1 MPSLPPVKINPGY
14 YFDREIDS
22 SAEMYSQDVRR
33 GRKILFNYAT
43 EEDLCSVPGI
53 GPVKAKRLLEVRSLD
68 LVKDSKE
75 LEGCGVSQDVLK
87 TFFSFNIIENIT
99 HQPPQHVPS
108 QSSRS
113 TLPEK
118 GIEQTFNKAPK
129 PVSAQSGETERAK
142 NLMSHEN
149 AIRGPPGAT
158 SGGKHAVPLDGN
170 NSPSALMYLL
180 DGMVPPPASS
190 IAASTMSL
198 TQNLP
203 DTPDGDGLRVN
214 AMFSQGFTPLADSS
228 RHPGNSTLDWTA
240 DRQPSQAQKMRKIPF
255 SLYGESPISPSD
267 DTSYAP
273 LGAMN
278 TSHPQQEISYATR
291 LQLFGSR
298 EEKTAPLLRN
308 PPIRNV
314 QSAISPDERHLDPR
328 FSEKGLLAYRS
339 ERLLDPRISDN
350 RSASQNFGMGEAC
363 PPYETK
369 FVDQFPRSADFYERN
384 SIPQYRQHRDEKKVF
399 DRLPSQHDDFC
410 RDDHDDLCRDNHD
423 DFCRDPWPRS
433 QRDYARAFDQPAQPY
448 NLHVSKQPGELRDAR
463 AFNPP
468 AQPYNLNVSKQPG
481 ELRDDPRAFGQ
492 LAQQNQQ
499 NAWSGPQRIGR
510 MFETLPKN
518 ISYNGKTTWSTF
530 RDQFTMFLDSRHIF
544 QHDIVMSY
552 FSQALTGAA
561 LDHFHGLARH
571 TTFNNIEEVF
581 SMMEDR
587 FGDKKHVGSAL
598 MQFFAMTQEENE
610 PIEAW
615 AARIRDVARQAYPE
629 RDPTWYEE
637 QVTVKFSMGL
647 FNRNAAM
654 HVCCQNPKSVREAVQ
669 AYHIFMYAENAT
681 GTSLKQ
687 TILTDPFSVCA
698 VKQTPTQ
705 AVKNPAQEKTEAVA
719 LQDKALTS
727 VLEQINSQITQIC
740 RKQDKGDKFIKETK
754 ETLLGLDQRLKNM
767 EADTASLKK
776 NRGKSVSFRS
786 RKSTPSPKKPCFNC
800 GGIDHWS
807 RECPNPP
814 KQSVS
819 RVRASDSESHD
830 DELSDAGSD

>member
-1 MPSLPPVKINPGY
+1 M
-14 YFDREIDS
+14 
-22 SAEMYSQDVRR
+22 
-33 GRKILFNYAT
+33 
-43 EEDLCSVPGI
+43 CSIPGI
-53 GPVKAKRLLEVRSLD
+53 GRVKAKRLLEIRSLG
-68 LVKDSKE
+68 LVRNPSE
-75 LEGCGVSQDVLK
+75 LVDCGVGQDILK
-87 TFFSFNIIENIT
+87 KFFSFKIIENST
-99 HQPPQHVPS
+99 PHAPEHVPS
-108 QSSRS
+108 KSSRP
-113 TLPEK
+113 TLPEN
-118 GIEQTFNKAPK
+118 GIERTLSKAPK
-129 PVSAQSGETERAK
+129 PGSLQSGETERAK

-158 SGGKHAVPLDGN
+158 SGGKHAIPLDGTI
-170 NSPSALMYLL
+170 
-180 DGMVPPPASS
+180 PPVAST

-203 DTPDGDGLRVN
+203 DTPDGDGLRLN
-214 AMFSQGFTPLADSS
+214 DMLTQGDRPLVDFS
-228 RHPGNSTLDWTA
+228 RHPGNSTLDWTT
-240 DRQPSQAQKMRKIPF
+240 DKQPSQVQKMQKIPF
-255 SLYGESPISPSD
+255 SFYGESSINPSGD
-267 DTSYAP
+267 MPYPEEKDMKPKYIRERGYVP
-273 LGAMN
+273 LDSMN
-278 TSHPQQEISYATR
+278 ASHPQHESSFATCLR
-291 LQLFGSR
+291 FFDSREDKIGSR
-298 EEKTAPLLRN
+298 KDKIAPLSLN

-314 QSAISPDERHLDPR
+314 QSAMSPDERHLDPR
-328 FSEKGLLAYRS
+328 FSEKGHLAYCS
-339 ERLLDPRISDN
+339 ERRLDPRISDN

-363 PPYETK
+363 PPYDMK
-369 FVDQFPRSADFYERN
+369 FVDQFPRSAEFYERN
-384 SIPQYRQHRDEKKVF
+384 SIPQYNQHRDEKFF
-399 DRLPSQHDDFC
+399 DCLPG
-410 RDDHDDLCRDNHD
+410 NHD
-423 DFCRDPWPRS
+423 DFCRDPWS
-433 QRDYARAFDQPAQPY
+433 KNQRDYARAFDQPAQP
-448 NLHVSKQPGELRDAR
+448 
-463 AFNPP
+463 
-468 AQPYNLNVSKQPG
+468 
-481 ELRDDPRAFGQ
+481 
-492 LAQQNQQ
+492 NQQ
-499 NAWSGPQRIGR
+499 NAWSGPQRVGR

-518 ISYNGKTTWSTF
+518 ISYNGKTAWSTF